1 MRGTICVLIAC
12 MLTVGGAT
20 AGAGAEVRAV
30 CRIPA
35 EIALPCRGASET
47 ISVFV
52 KGSGG
57 WQPADYT
64 MAGET
69 VIFRLRPGEL
79 GSSEM
84 RLLIDPP
91 AWLDID
97 DITPPTLTGLKIGG
111 RPVAAEPTLHLGMA
125 PDAPATIRMGA
136 RDAENRLALE
146 SAAATLDGV
155 PLPAEGITVERI
167 DDQSASVEVRLG
179 TIEYGSHRVV
189 VSIADASPQA
199 NSVEV
204 TVLFD
209 RVDMTN
215 YLLPTLPG
223 VKLAVSSSFAGYEDL
238 TALNDGRREFDGI
251 HCQNDV
257 SWASAEQP
265 GPHWVQASL
274 GQPRELREVTVY
286 WAFYGSTFHT
296 SQSLQVQVPDGS
308 GWRTVYTSPPDGHPV
323 GPCTTFSFP
332 PVTVDGFRIVQADGG
347 GAAGRP
353 QLMWI
358 SEVEAR

>member
-1 MRGTICVLIAC
+1 MRGSTCVLIVC
-12 MLTVGGAT
+12 MLAVAGAT
-20 AGAGAEVRAV
+20 TGLGAEVRAV

-35 EIALPCRGASET
+35 EIALPCRGASDT
-47 ISVFV
+47 MRVFI

-64 MAGET
+64 MAGEK
-69 VIFRLRPGEL
+69 VIFRLRPGQL
-79 GSSEM
+79 GSSEI

-91 AWLDID
+91 IGLDID
-97 DITPPTLTGLKIGG
+97 DITPPTLTGLKIDG
-111 RPVAAEPTLHLGMA
+111 RPVAAETTLHLGMA
-125 PDAPATIRMGA
+125 PGAPAMIRIGA
-136 RDAENRLALE
+136 RDAENRLGLE

-155 PLPAEGITVERI
+155 ALPAESIKVERI
-167 DDQSASVEVRLG
+167 DEQSASVEVRLG
-179 TIEYGSHRVV
+179 KIEYGSHRAV

-199 NSVEV
+199 NRVEV